1 MRLDEDITTDS
12 IAESHDDDASQVIES
27 VAFDFG
33 PGVSRRSFVQLLGA
47 GIVISMTAGSP
58 AAEAAPPASREGQRR
73 GGGGGRGGPP
83 INLGARIHIA
93 DDGTITILTGKVEG
107 GQGARQQLT
116 QAAAEELRI
125 APEHLRMIMADTD
138 LVPDDGGTYGS
149 QTTPRTVPAVR
160 QACAAARDLLIALAA
175 ETWKMERGGIEVR
188 DGAAVAI
195 NGAAGNGATSQSLAY
210 SALIKADR
218 ASEAFKQAA
227 PRDVQ
232 VFAVREWKVLGTP
245 MPRPNRHDLV
255 TGAHHYPSD
264 IILPGMLYGK
274 ILRPPA
280 FGAKLASIDL
290 APAQRQKDAVVVR
303 DQSFVGVAATTTWQ
317 AKQALAE
324 LEKAAQWE
332 TPPHPSSSEIFEYL
346 RQNAQGGIPANPHS
360 DLMASAAKSLKAKYD
375 IAYVQHAP
383 MEPRTA
389 TAQWSDGKLTVW
401 TATQRPF
408 DVRRELANAF
418 RIPEERVQVII
429 PDFGGGFGGKHTGEC
444 AIEASRLAQAAGKP
458 VGLRWTRAEEFTWA
472 AFRPAAAIDVEASL
486 DDQGRITSWHFINI
500 NSGQSSIESP
510 YNIESKHSQYVES
523 APPLR
528 HSSYRALAATANTF
542 ARECF
547 MDELAH
553 AAGIDPL
560 GFRRQHL
567 DAGSRLRGALEDAAV
582 RFEWS
587 ERRAANAET
596 GAGERHGVG
605 LACGTEKGS
614 FVAACAEVAVDVAQK
629 SIRVLRITQTFDCG
643 AITSPRNL
651 MSQVQGAIVM
661 GLGPALREEMIFK
674 DGKMLNAAFKSYTV
688 PRMSD
693 VPEMDVHLLDRPDV
707 PSAGAGE
714 TPLIAVAPAV
724 GNAIFHATGMH
735 VRRMPMRL
743 AEQSAGD
750 RDRRR

>member
-1 MRLDEDITTDS
+1 MRLDEDISTAS
-12 IAESHDDDASQVIES
+12 LAESHVDDADQIIEP
-27 VAFDFG
+27 VEFDFG
-33 PGVSRRSFVQLLGA
+33 LGVSRRSFVQMLGA
-47 GIVISMTAGSP
+47 GIVISMTAGSMTTE
-58 AAEAAPPASREGQRR
+58 AAAPPATQRGGGQR
-73 GGGGGRGGPP
+73 GGGRGGGGRDRPP

-93 DDGTITILTGKVEG
+93 EDGTITILTGKVEG

-125 APEHLRMIMADTD
+125 APEQLRMIMADTD

-175 ETWKMERGGIEVR
+175 ETWKIDRSGIEVR
-188 DGAAVAI
+188 DGAAVAM
-195 NGAAGNGATSQSLAY
+195 NGASGNGVASQSLAY
-210 SALIKADR
+210 AALIEADR
-218 ASEAFKQAA
+218 ASEAFKQAV

-232 VFAVREWKVLGTP
+232 VLAVREWKVLGTP

-255 TGAHHYPSD
+255 SGAHRYPSD

-280 FGAKLASIDL
+280 YGARLASIDL
-290 APAQRQKDAVVVR
+290 ASAQRQKDAVVVR
-303 DQSFVGVAATTTWQ
+303 DQSFVGVAAPTTWQ

-324 LEKAAQWE
+324 LERAAQWE
-332 TPPHPSSSEIFEYL
+332 TPPHPSSSEIDDYL
-346 RQNAQGGIPANPHS
+346 RQNAQGGIPANPHG
-360 DLMASAAKSLKAKYD
+360 DVMASAAKSLKAQYG

-389 TAQWSDGKLTVW
+389 TAQWVDGKLTVW

-418 RIPEERVQVII
+418 RIAEERVQVII

-444 AIEASRLAQAAGKP
+444 AIEAARLAQAAGKP
-458 VGLRWTRAEEFTWA
+458 VALRWTRTEEFTWA

-486 DDQGRITSWHFINI
+486 DGRGRITSWHFINI
-500 NSGQSSIESP
+500 NSGQSSIQSP
-510 YNIESKHSQYVES
+510 YNIESKNSQYVES

-528 HSSYRALAATANTF
+528 HGSYRALAATANTF

-560 GFRRQHL
+560 ELRLQHL
-567 DAGSRLRGALEDAAV
+567 EQGRLRDALEDAAG
-582 RFEWS
+582 RFKWS
-587 ERRAANAET
+587 ERR
-596 GAGERHGVG
+596 GAGSDVSEHDRRGVG

-614 FVAACAEVAVDVAQK
+614 FVAACAEVVVNTAWKV
-629 SIRVLRITQTFDCG
+629 IRVQRITLTFDCG

-661 GLGPALREEMIFK
+661 GLGPALIEEMIFK
-674 DGKMLNAAFKSYTV
+674 DGRMLNAAFKSYAV
-688 PRMSD
+688 PRMRD

-707 PSAGAGE
+707 SSAGAGE
-714 TPLIAVAPAV
+714 TPLIAVAPAI
-724 GNAIFHATGMH
+724 GNAIFHATGT
-735 VRRMPMRL
+735 RLRAMPMRL
-743 AEQSAGD
+743 TEAPGG
-750 RDRRR
+750 